1 MKKTISKIMLLLSI
15 LFLAGAVVLVATV
28 LAGNFFHEFEQLVLL
43 LCVAFFGFFLGLYR
57 IIGLMEK

>member
-1 MKKTISKIMLLLSI
+1 MLLLSI